1 MSILMHSIHS
11 GRSPVYLA
19 DMVEPTSARS
29 TRRLRSTDSLYDVPR
44 LRTKFGERAFS
55 FSVPS
60 ALNALPA
67 DIRDEICTATF
78 KKKLKTFYFS
88 LAFDCI

>member
-1 MSILMHSIHS
+1 M
-11 GRSPVYLA
+11 A
-19 DMVEPTSARS
+19 E
-29 TRRLRSTDSLYDVPR
+29 LRKLLTTNMDIYNI
-44 LRTKFGERAFS
+44 FGETAFS
-55 FSVPS
+55 FYGPS
-60 ALNALPA
+60 AWNALPA